1 MFPVV
6 VLLLLLTTRATCDLL
21 PAASH
26 SSATRQGHRCIH
38 EELLSDWKDGMAV
51 VPQQYAP
58 DDGGNEK
65 EEQASTA
72 RETPQEEGAV
82 DKVRDQ
88 QHDRWSRRVDGEV
101 RLGAVS
107 SVANPLRVKVSHL
120 DLWNSSSYCTQIGD
134 VRPDFRGNR
143 VSCSTSSEILT
154 TEKRTLLMDEMVP
167 AAMRMHTSRIGVR
180 TPVAG
185 ALQVKGEGSCRL
197 FGIPDS
203 WKTDGVADADLVVFV
218 SAAKTASGTVAW
230 ATACETDQYGR
241 PTAGVLNI
249 NPSYLQESDSSAFQR
264 DQLVRIMAH
273 ELTHILGF
281 NSAAFRSSY
290 PNGTFNGNVQ
300 SRGRPTA
307 TGLSSP
313 AVLRAAKTFFGCS
326 TLTAVE
332 LENEGG
338 SGTISSHWERRVLY
352 DDLMSGTTGRNRY
365 SSLTL
370 AALEDSGWYTVEYLA
385 AEDDGWGQKMGCT
398 FLEQRCLDNGISNF
412 GNLFC
417 NDTNAMSNP
426 TAACTFDSRSMGAC
440 AIRSASYNYPSYY
453 RYFPALPNVAGSE
466 PLMDYCPVVVPYT
479 NGHCEDSAL
488 VADTARGSYYGAG
501 GRCVTADHVLRDGY
515 TTTDYP
521 EAMCLRLRCLDG
533 KRYRWT
539 LAPRG

>member
-1 MFPVV
+1 VRNKCSKSKCCILLYFPPTFFVFQFCIFLISVIVEAWKFFFKLLSPLSFTSISMFPVV
-6 VLLLLLTTRATCDLL
+6 VLLLVLTTRATCDLL

-26 SSATRQGHRCIH
+26 STTLQSRPGHRCIH
-38 EELLSDWKDGMAV
+38 EELLSDWKDGMTV
-51 VPQQYAP
+51 VPQQY
-58 DDGGNEK
+58 DGGNEK
-65 EEQASTA
+65 EEQA
-72 RETPQEEGAV
+72 RETPQEEEDAV
-82 DKVRDQ
+82 KEARDQ
-88 QHDRWSRRVDGEV
+88 QHDRRPRRGNGEV

-107 SVANPLRVKVSHL
+107 SIANPLRVKVSHL

-143 VSCSTSSEILT
+143 VSCSASSEILT

-167 AAMRMHTSRIGVR
+167 VAMWMHTSRIGVR
-180 TPVAG
+180 TPVVG
-185 ALQVKGEGSCRL
+185 TLQVKGEGSCRL

-264 DQLVRIMAH
+264 DQLVRIIAH

-300 SRGRPTA
+300 SRGRPTT

-370 AALEDSGWYTVEYLA
+370 AALEDSGWYTVELPRCRRRRLG
-385 AEDDGWGQKMGCT
+385 AEDGVQ
-398 FLEQRCLDNGISNF
+398 LSR
-412 GNLFC
+412 
-417 NDTNAMSNP
+417 
-426 TAACTFDSRSMGAC
+426 TALSRQWHQQF
-440 AIRSASYNYPSYY
+440 RQ
-453 RYFPALPNVAGSE
+453 
-466 PLMDYCPVVVPYT
+466 PV
-479 NGHCEDSAL
+479 L
-488 VADTARGSYYGAG
+488 Q
-501 GRCVTADHVLRDGY
+501 
-515 TTTDYP
+515 
-521 EAMCLRLRCLDG
+521 
-533 KRYRWT
+533 
-539 LAPRG
+539 